1 MWTKLGLRQ
10 WTFHGTPPG
19 LPKPKRRGFL
29 PSGLRMAG
37 GTVVLAFAKILLFD
51 IARTS
56 QYGLKWNTGPRD
68 GEMPPLSDKAQRL
81 KRAQDNLFE
90 TLPLFLGAVLIA
102 HVANKESEI
111 TALGAQIYFWARV
124 AYVPLYAWGVRQIR
138 SLVWLV
144 SIVGLG
150 MIAQAILLP

>member
-1 MWTKLGLRQ
+1 MKTKIVNGSETGVQ
-10 WTFHGTPPG
+10 
-19 LPKPKRRGFL
+19 
-29 PSGLRMAG
+29 
-37 GTVVLAFAKILLFD
+37 
-51 IARTS
+51 
-56 QYGLKWNTGPRD
+56 GPRD

-124 AYVPLYAWGVRQIR
+124 AYVPLYAWGVRHLR
-138 SLVWLV
+138 SLVWIV